1 MVTDFTFSPY
11 QTRLDLLALYNQAV
25 VILPDHMRDGYW
37 LPLLVI
43 FLAVP
48 ALKHSLP
55 RYLNLER
62 EEFDGP
68 AFRDSNTYGRLSG
81 GERALADLAL
91 HLFSG
96 ANPLPDGLHNLRSL
110 DRTQLEL
117 ALFAI
122 KLVHPEVV

>member
-1 MVTDFTFSPY
+1 MVTGYAFTPP
-11 QTRLDLLALYNQAV
+11 QARLDILALYNQAV

-48 ALKHSLP
+48 ALKRSLP

-68 AFRDSNTYGRLSG
+68 AFRDSNTYDRLSS
-81 GERALADLAL
+81 GERTLADLAL

-96 ANPLPDGLHNLRSL
+96 ANPLPDGLHNLRDL